1 MKIFNFQLFRKNV
14 CFVPTLSYLC
24 MQQLQNLRW
33 MDLCYSRD
41 LTELP
46 DLSSAT
52 NLEDLILRNC
62 SSLVRIP
69 CSIENATNLQILDLS
84 DCSNLVELPSI
95 GNATKLEELN
105 LNNCS
110 SLVKLPSSINAT
122 NLQKLFLRNCSRVV
136 ELPAIENATNLQ
148 VLDLHNC
155 SSLLELP
162 PSIASAT
169 NLKKLDI
176 SGCSQLKCFPE
187 ISTNIEI
194 LNLIETAIK
203 EVPLSIMSWSRLSY
217 FEMSYF
223 ESLIE
228 FPHAL
233 DIITDMVLIRE
244 DIQEIPPWVKG
255 MSRLGVL
262 RLYDCKNLVS
272 LPQLSDNLE
281 YIVADNCQ
289 SLERLGCSFNNREIH
304 LIFPNCFNL
313 NQEARDLIMHTSTD
327 GYAIFSGT
335 QVPACFNHRA
345 TSDSLKIKLNESP
358 LPTSFRF
365 KACIMI
371 VKVNEETSNDDSLTV
386 VAIDIVDKQNDLEVL
401 CTPSSRC
408 INAPL
413 TEHIYTFEV
422 KAEEVTSTELVF
434 EFTTLIS
441 NWKIAE
447 CGLLQILEVPSC

>member
-1 MKIFNFQLFRKNV
+1 MKYLQEEGSKSDEEDRKSSLEAMEKTNVDLELWKESSENLFNNVLVKRKTGKQLFCLPKREGAEFSSVAKIADEDV
-14 CFVPTLSYLC
+14 KRF
-24 MQQLQNLRW
+24 
-33 MDLCYSRD
+33 SRTRRQKD
-41 LTELP
+41 
-46 DLSSAT
+46 
-52 NLEDLILRNC
+52 
-62 SSLVRIP
+62 V
-69 CSIENATNLQILDLS
+69 
-84 DCSNLVELPSI
+84 V
-95 GNATKLEELN
+95 
-105 LNNCS
+105 
-110 SLVKLPSSINAT
+110 LPSSINAT

-162 PSIASAT
+162 PSIVSAT

-223 ESLIE
+223 ESLNE

-233 DIITDMVLIRE
+233 DIITDLVLIRE

-255 MSRLGVL
+255 MSRSGVL

-335 QVPACFNHRA
+335 QVPACFIHRA
-345 TSDSLKIKLNESP
+345 ISGDYLKIKLKESP
-358 LPTSFRF
+358 LPTSLRF
-365 KACIMI
+365 KACIML